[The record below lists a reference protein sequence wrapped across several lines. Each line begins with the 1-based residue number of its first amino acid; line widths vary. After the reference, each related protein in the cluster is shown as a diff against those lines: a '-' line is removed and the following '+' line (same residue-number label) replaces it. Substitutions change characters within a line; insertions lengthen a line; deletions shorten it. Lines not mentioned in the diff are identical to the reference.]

1 MMSVVLTAAILR
13 RHGRGVDPLDGP
25 AAAVL
30 AVGRAARRGAIGA
43 ALLRPLRRPLS
54 LVLLLWLLVHV
65 LLLVLDLLG
74 SFVHRRCHHGKL
86 FSPNSARIGRS

>member
-25 AAAVL
+25 AAVL

-54 LVLLLWLLVHV
+54 LVLLLWLLVHI

-86 FSPNSARIGRS
+86 KSQTV